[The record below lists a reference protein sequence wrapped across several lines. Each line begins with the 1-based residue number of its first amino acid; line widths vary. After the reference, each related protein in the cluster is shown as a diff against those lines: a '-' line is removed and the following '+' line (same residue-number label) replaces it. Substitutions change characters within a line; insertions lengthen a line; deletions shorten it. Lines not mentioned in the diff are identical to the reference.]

1 MRGVKNP
8 IRYAK
13 EVVPI
18 MCQKQDEGKVEG
30 QFAEMDVVV
39 GELRGLV
46 LKAFDGKELLHL
58 VEGGLFR
65 KLMQIGLATLKK
77 LIELHGPGDV
87 GPIYTPGGEPE
98 QSRQPQGRRREYQSI
113 FGTLEIERTV
123 YTRGC
128 KQQEFAPLDAILG
141 LPEGK
146 FSYHLQDVAQMLGVD
161 LAWERDRQVL
171 RRLLGCNIPVDSLE
185 RMNRHMAEATA
196 DYQAQRPLPAA
207 GEEGELFVISG
218 DGKGIPMRREK
229 ATEEA
234 AAPDHAPDHEPEREP
249 VSSHILPSAQRG
261 PLPGRKQM
269 SVVGA
274 IYSVDRL
281 ERTPEE
287 ILQALFRETPAEGVL
302 EKARP
307 KPVGKHVWAALDQE
321 LPVTEICHHDGAPLT
336 FPAVDATFNQ
346 LAEEHLRRDP
356 LRTRP
361 LVRVMDGEAR
371 LWATADIY
379 LPPGR
384 HPDDADVL
392 DILHVSQHLWK
403 AAGVL
408 AQGRQPQEAFLR
420 GRLEQ
425 VLNGGVHNVIKGLRA
440 LATRRELRG
449 PALQTVSAVC
459 GYFARHAGRMRYDE
473 YLKKG
478 YPIASGV
485 IEGACRHLVKDRL
498 ERTGMRW
505 IRDGA
510 QAMLNTRSLWLN
522 DEWDAFQTHYTQR
535 EINRLYPGRR
545 SLIQQNF
552 AVTA

>member
-1 MRGVKNP
+1 
-8 IRYAK
+8 
-13 EVVPI
+13 
-18 MCQKQDEGKVEG
+18 MCQKEHEGKVEV
-30 QFAEMDVVV
+30 QFAEMDTAV

-46 LKAFDGKELLHL
+46 LQAFGGKELLHL
-58 VEGGLFR
+58 VEGGLLR
-65 KLMQIGLATLKK
+65 KLMQIGLAALKK
-77 LIELHGPGDV
+77 LIELHGTGEV
-87 GPIYTPGGEPE
+87 GPTYTPGGEPE
-98 QSRQPQGRRREYQSI
+98 QHRQPQTKSRDYHSV
-113 FGTLEIERTV
+113 FGMLEIERTV
-123 YTRGC
+123 YTCGC
-128 KQQEFAPLDAILG
+128 KQQEFAPLDAVLG

-161 LAWERDRQVL
+161 LAWEKSRQVL
-171 RRLLGCNIPVDSLE
+171 KRLLGCNIPVDSLE

-229 ATEEA
+229 AADEA
-234 AAPDHAPDHEPEREP
+234 APGQEPEREP

-274 IYSVDRL
+274 IYSVDRF

-287 ILQALFRETPAEGVL
+287 ILQALFREAPAEGGL
-302 EKARP
+302 KKARP
-307 KPVGKHVWAALDQE
+307 EPVGKHVWAALDE
-321 LPVTEICHHDGAPLT
+321 VLPVTEVCHHDGTPLT

-379 LPPGR
+379 LPLGR

-403 AAGVL
+403 AAKVL
-408 AQGRQPQEAFLR
+408 AQGRQPQEAFLHDK
-420 GRLEQ
+420 LEQ
-425 VLNGGVHNVIKGLRA
+425 ILNGGVHNVIKGLRA
-440 LATRRELRG
+440 LATRRNLRG

-459 GYFARHAGRMRYDE
+459 GYFSRHTGRMRYDE

-535 EINRLYPGRR
+535 EINRLYPGRH

>member
-1 MRGVKNP
+1 
-8 IRYAK
+8 
-13 EVVPI
+13 
-18 MCQKQDEGKVEG
+18 MCQKQNEGKVEG
-30 QFAEMDVVV
+30 QFEEMDTAV

-46 LKAFDGKELLHL
+46 LKAFNDKELLHV
-58 VEGGLFR
+58 VEGGFFR
-65 KLMQIGLATLKK
+65 KVIQIGLTALKA
-77 LIELHGPGDV
+77 LIQLHGTGDE
-87 GPIYTPGGEPE
+87 GPTYTPGGEPE
-98 QSRQPQGRRREYQSI
+98 QSLQPQTKRREYQSI
-113 FGTLEIERTV
+113 FGMLEIERTV

-146 FSYHLQDVAQMLGVD
+146 FSYYLQDVAQMLGAD
-161 LAWERDRQVL
+161 LAWDKSRQVL
-171 RRLLGCNIPVDSLE
+171 KRLLGCDIPVDSLE
-185 RMNRHMAEATA
+185 RMNRHMAEATPT
-196 DYQAQRPLPAA
+196 YQAQRPLPAA

-229 ATEEA
+229 PVDKA
-234 AAPDHAPDHEPEREP
+234 AAAAHAPEREP

-274 IYSVDRL
+274 VYSVDRF

-287 ILQALFRETPAEGVL
+287 ILQALFRESPAEGVL

-307 KPVGKHVWAALDQE
+307 KPVGKHVWAALDE
-321 LPVTEICHHDGAPLT
+321 KLSVTEVCHHDGTPLT

-371 LWATADIY
+371 LWATADTY
-379 LPPGR
+379 VPLGG
-384 HPDDADVL
+384 HADDADIL

-403 AAGVL
+403 AAKVL

-420 GRLEQ
+420 GKLEQ
-425 VLNGGVHNVIKGLRA
+425 VLNGEVRNVIKGLRA

-459 GYFARHAGRMRYDE
+459 GYFSRHADRMRYDE

-522 DEWDAFQTHYTQR
+522 DEWDDFQTHYTRR
-535 EINRLYPGRR
+535 EINRLYPDRH

>member
-13 EVVPI
+13 EVVAI
-18 MCQKQDEGKVEG
+18 MCQKQDEGKVEV
-30 QFAEMDVVV
+30 QFAELDAAV
-39 GELRGLV
+39 GELRGMV
-46 LKAFDGKELLHL
+46 LKAFEGKEPLHL

-65 KLMQIGLATLKK
+65 KVMQIGLAALKK
-77 LIELHGPGDV
+77 LIELHGTGDV
-87 GPIYTPGGEPE
+87 GPTYTPGGEPE
-98 QSRQPQGRRREYQSI
+98 QYRQPQTRRREYQSI

-146 FSYHLQDVAQMLGVD
+146 FSYYVQDVAQMLGTD
-161 LAWERDRQVL
+161 LAWEKGRRVL
-171 RRLLGCNIPVDSLE
+171 KRLLGWDIPVDSLE

-207 GEEGELFVISG
+207 GEEGGLFVITA

-229 ATEEA
+229 PEKPAEEA
-234 AAPDHAPDHEPEREP
+234 ADSDHKPEREP
-249 VSSHILPSAQRG
+249 VSIHILPSAQRG

-274 IYSVDRL
+274 IYSVDRF

-287 ILQALFRETPAEGVL
+287 ILQALLRETPAEG
-302 EKARP
+302 EQKKARP
-307 KPVGKHVWAALDQE
+307 EPVGKHVWAALDEE
-321 LPVTEICHHDGAPLT
+321 LPVTEVCHHDGTPLT

-379 LPPGR
+379 LPLGR

-392 DILHVSQHLWK
+392 DILHVSQYLWK

-408 AQGRQPQEAFLR
+408 AQGRQAQEAFLR

-425 VLNGGVHNVIKGLRA
+425 VLNGEVHNVIKGLRA

-459 GYFARHAGRMRYDE
+459 GYFSRHADGMRYDE

-505 IRDGA
+505 IRAGA

-535 EINRLYPGRR
+535 ELNRLYPDRH